1 MSHIVSIKTQIK
13 DPAAVH
19 AACCRLQF
27 PVSQHRTVTLYSSE
41 VTGLAVELPGWTYP
55 VVCDI
60 ASGELKYDNFK
71 GRWGDETQ
79 LHRFLQAYAVEKA
92 RIEARKQGHSVQEQT
107 LTDGS
112 IRLQIA
118 VAG

>member
-1 MSHIVSIKTQIK
+1 MSHIVSIKTQVK
-13 DPAAVH
+13 DSVAIQ
-19 AACCRLQF
+19 AACRRLQL
-27 PVSQHRTVTLYSSE
+27 PDPQQRTVTLFNSE
-41 VTGLAVELPGWTYP
+41 VTGLAVELPEWTYP

-60 ASGELKYDNFK
+60 TSGELKYDNFK
-71 GRWGDETQ
+71 GRWGDEAQ

-107 LTDGS
+107 LADGS

>member
-1 MSHIVSIKTQIK
+1 MSHIVQIQTEVR
-13 DPAAVH
+13 DPVAIQ
-19 AACCRLQF
+19 AACRRLKLPDPQ
-27 PVSQHRTVTLYSSE
+27 QRTVTLFSSE
-41 VTGLAVELPGWTYP
+41 VTGLAVELPQWKYP

-71 GRWGDETQ
+71 GRWGDDTQ

-92 RIEARKQGHSVQEQT
+92 RIEARKQGHSVQEQA
-107 LTDGS
+107 LADGS